1 MRRKQIEM
9 RESIIRQMTILARE
23 TGAVNLA
30 QGFSDED
37 AAPEIKALAME
48 AIRGECHQY
57 TDVRGAPY
65 LRQALAEK
73 LRKHNR
79 IEADP
84 DKHIVVTCGATE
96 GMMIAFETLL
106 EAGDTVARVR
116 DRVVARFPQLESSL
130 PTLLYALNEEYV
142 RESAEV
148 PAGATLALI
157 PPVSGG

>member
-1 MRRKQIEM
+1 VEVTVLFFA
-9 RESIIRQMTILARE
+9 S
-23 TGAVNLA
+23 VA
-30 QGFSDED
+30 Q
-37 AAPEIKALAME
+37 KA
-48 AIRGECHQY
+48 G
-57 TDVRGAPY
+57 VRSLSLP
-65 LRQALAEK
+65 
-73 LRKHNR
+73 
-79 IEADP
+79 
-84 DKHIVVTCGATE
+84 
-96 GMMIAFETLL
+96 L

>member
-1 MRRKQIEM
+1 
-9 RESIIRQMTILARE
+9 MTVLFFAS
-23 TGAVNLA
+23 VA
-30 QGFSDED
+30 Q
-37 AAPEIKALAME
+37 KA
-48 AIRGECHQY
+48 G
-57 TDVRGAPY
+57 VRSLSLP
-65 LRQALAEK
+65 
-73 LRKHNR
+73 
-79 IEADP
+79 
-84 DKHIVVTCGATE
+84 
-96 GMMIAFETLL
+96 L